1 MLIYLILIG
10 LIVVSL
16 SNKVS
21 VKGYNNKSNYFII
34 NKLKISDHYILIKL
48 DDVSMTSSIVL
59 GSMVGGVLIILV
71 IVIISIYCCKG
82 KTEPPPVASIE
93 VPAVLN
99 NQVSFKM
106 KVVNQIDITYE
117 GSKCKL
123 NQSESKL
130 NQSESKLNIQNDSNL
145 NCQIEGII
153 NSKEKGENHQIINN
167 QHASKD
173 PTVKMEMRKEK
184 ITKLFEKFV
193 KNVNDETELD
203 NDKKEFFKSVP
214 RTNNDAVSSFSKVSM
229 MTAGNFHK
237 NPQDLDKYT
246 NDKRESPTNSFY
258 DKKMDDILEL
268 ENEEESN
275 IQRRSDIEIKGNKY
289 DRNGNIIKE
298 EIIPMD
304 FASPKKSELCAEILE
319 QYSLEPYED
328 DVISDYKEK
337 TKNFRFELYK
347 KSTLELDKESIARMN
362 LKKNQ
367 DK

>member
-123 NQSESKL
+123 NQSDSKL
-130 NQSESKLNIQNDSNL
+130 NQSESKLNLQNDTNL

-153 NSKEKGENHQIINN
+153 NSKEKGENHQP
-167 QHASKD
+167 AD
-173 PTVKMEMRKEK
+173 P
-184 ITKLFEKFV
+184 
-193 KNVNDETELD
+193 
-203 NDKKEFFKSVP
+203 S
-214 RTNNDAVSSFSKVSM
+214 
-229 MTAGNFHK
+229 G
-237 NPQDLDKYT
+237 
-246 NDKRESPTNSFY
+246 
-258 DKKMDDILEL
+258 
-268 ENEEESN
+268 
-275 IQRRSDIEIKGNKY
+275 
-289 DRNGNIIKE
+289 
-298 EIIPMD
+298 
-304 FASPKKSELCAEILE
+304 
-319 QYSLEPYED
+319 
-328 DVISDYKEK
+328 
-337 TKNFRFELYK
+337 
-347 KSTLELDKESIARMN
+347 
-362 LKKNQ
+362 
-367 DK
+367 

>member
-1 MLIYLILIG
+1 
-10 LIVVSL
+10 
-16 SNKVS
+16 
-21 VKGYNNKSNYFII
+21 
-34 NKLKISDHYILIKL
+34 
-48 DDVSMTSSIVL
+48 
-59 GSMVGGVLIILV
+59 
-71 IVIISIYCCKG
+71 
-82 KTEPPPVASIE
+82 
-93 VPAVLN
+93 
-99 NQVSFKM
+99 
-106 KVVNQIDITYE
+106 
-117 GSKCKL
+117 
-123 NQSESKL
+123 
-130 NQSESKLNIQNDSNL
+130 
-145 NCQIEGII
+145 
-153 NSKEKGENHQIINN
+153 
-167 QHASKD
+167 
-173 PTVKMEMRKEK
+173 MRKEK

-289 DRNGNIIKE
+289 DRNGNIINE
-298 EIIPMD
+298 EIIRMD

>member
-123 NQSESKL
+123 NQSDSKL
-130 NQSESKLNIQNDSNL
+130 NQSESK
-145 NCQIEGII
+145 NCE
-153 NSKEKGENHQIINN
+153 
-167 QHASKD
+167 
-173 PTVKMEMRKEK
+173 
-184 ITKLFEKFV
+184 
-193 KNVNDETELD
+193 
-203 NDKKEFFKSVP
+203 
-214 RTNNDAVSSFSKVSM
+214 
-229 MTAGNFHK
+229 
-237 NPQDLDKYT
+237 
-246 NDKRESPTNSFY
+246 
-258 DKKMDDILEL
+258 
-268 ENEEESN
+268 
-275 IQRRSDIEIKGNKY
+275 
-289 DRNGNIIKE
+289 
-298 EIIPMD
+298 
-304 FASPKKSELCAEILE
+304 
-319 QYSLEPYED
+319 
-328 DVISDYKEK
+328 
-337 TKNFRFELYK
+337 
-347 KSTLELDKESIARMN
+347 
-362 LKKNQ
+362 
-367 DK
+367 